1 MIRFAA
7 VALTRW
13 ATGQARALLAQL
25 RGAGETGRDEDAEAH
40 DDVEVLQPL
49 GLRVRP
55 VQRGSLEAVVVERG
69 DERVALFL
77 VDKVRVAGAVE
88 AEEGETQL
96 HGLAEQSAVFRIRA
110 SGAIEITPK
119 AGQDLVLHGGTLKAA
134 RVTDPVSAHANMTA
148 WMTAVSG
155 YINGLAPG
163 TITPALPVNFAAV
176 SAGGGASNVK
186 A

>member
-7 VALTRW
+7 VTLTRW

-25 RGAGETGRDEDAEAH
+25 RGAGETGRDEEAEAH

-55 VQRGSLEAVVVERG
+55 VQRGSLEAVVIERG

-77 VDKVRVAGAVE
+77 VDKARATGAVE

-96 HGLAEQSAVFRIRA
+96 HGLAEQSAVVRIRA
-110 SGAIEITPK
+110 NGDVEITPK
-119 AGQDLVLHGGTLKAA
+119 SGRKVLL
-134 RVTDPVSAHANMTA
+134 
-148 WMTAVSG
+148 
-155 YINGLAPG
+155 
-163 TITPALPVNFAAV
+163 
-176 SAGGGASNVK
+176 GGGSLAALTDGVVTAQGIDSFTGATYGALGNASSVVLAK
-186 A
+186 KT